1 MGMEGSRTV
10 CGQWEVLN
18 VTSPPSSRLDTGVS
32 TALKATHTWRSG
44 CQAYTPAVVYPSRKI
59 PGTHLCYSL
68 SQPESHSAAGR
79 VR

>member
-1 MGMEGSRTV
+1 MWTVGSPERHIPTVQQTGHGSEHSLEG
-10 CGQWEVLN
+10 
-18 VTSPPSSRLDTGVS
+18 DTHV
-32 TALKATHTWRSG
+32 
-44 CQAYTPAVVYPSRKI
+44 AYTPAVVYPSRKI